1 MSLDKAK
8 LIKLND
14 LVSLHFRRKHIIV
27 LNPEEKQESIKE
39 LNGNIEYDKSEWK
52 LPEKFQTAVTEI
64 SENSQLSNEEKILSI
79 FEQLCRNYV
88 YDDNLISYIQ
98 KIDDESYDLPDW
110 YGRDVDENWE
120 RNREE
125 HNRRVCYEVSRY
137 LAKAIQELFKD
148 KDDVNVCILW
158 DKGNTHYFVG
168 LTCDEYSITLDSDNF
183 NNIKDLTRI
192 KAELTAQGIVILDD
206 KKGKFTSALNKFNQ
220 DRSDDAIK
228 KIENEIDYNNTFN
241 QNTENQTSDK
251 NEEPENITFL
261 KNAIEILK
269 EKYNIDSQG
278 IFEYMKEIVDIRLG
292 PESRKKV
299 WKKIEGK
306 DNKATRYI
314 RCLVLKVDNQEYIL
328 DVDKMLIR
336 TFDEEEFG
344 REDTDFIPY
353 KDLSRDWGEPYD
365 GTWLIAK
372 VNSSLKYKTKC

>member
-64 SENSQLSNEEKILSI
+64 SENSQLSDEEKILSI
-79 FEQLCRNYV
+79 FEQLCKNYV

-228 KIENEIDYNNTFN
+228 KIENEIDNNNTFN

-251 NEEPENITFL
+251 NEEPENIIFL

-353 KDLSRDWGEPYD
+353 KDLSRDWVEPYD
-365 GTWLIAK
+365 GT
-372 VNSSLKYKTKC
+372 

>member
-1 MSLDKAK
+1 MNLDKEK
-8 LIKLND
+8 LIRLND

-27 LNPEEKQESIKE
+27 LNPEEKQENME
-39 LNGNIEYDKSEWK
+39 DLNGNIEYDKSEWK
-52 LPEKFQTAVTEI
+52 LPEKFQTVVNEI
-64 SENSQLSNEEKILSI
+64 IQNIQLSNEEKILSI
-79 FEQLCRNYV
+79 FEQLCKNYI

-110 YGRDVDENWE
+110 YGREIDKNWKK
-120 RNREE
+120 NREE

-137 LAKAIQELFKD
+137 LAKAIQELFENKKD
-148 KDDVNVCILW
+148 ANVCILW

-206 KKGKFTSALNKFNQ
+206 KDRKFTNALNKFNEN
-220 DRSDDAIK
+220 RSSDAIK
-228 KIENEIDYNNTFN
+228 KIENEMNNTTLN
-241 QNTENQTSDK
+241 PNIENQTSYRT
-251 NEEPENITFL
+251 EEPENIIFL

-269 EKYNIDSQG
+269 GKYNIDSQG
-278 IFEYMKEIVDIRLG
+278 IYEYMKEIVDIKLG

-314 RCLVLKVDNQEYIL
+314 RCLVLNVDNQEYIL
-328 DVDKMLIR
+328 DVDKMLLR
-336 TFDEEEFG
+336 TFDEDEFNK
-344 REDTDFIPY
+344 ENSDFIPY

-365 GTWLIAK
+365 G
-372 VNSSLKYKTKC
+372 S